1 MASLNATID
10 FLEKLPEDIRSRG
23 EEITKSCIRSNGH
36 VDTENMIN
44 STRAFAHGDH
54 VQIVVWT
61 RYAKWVNDGHGGA
74 DPGHVMTFKVSPK
87 WPAVTYQS
95 KAMKENGLTMISG
108 RKARRVGGYGGSGFF
123 DQAYMELLAYI
134 HTL

>member
-23 EEITKSCIRSNGH
+23 EEITKASIKSNGNY
-36 VDTENMIN
+36 DTGNMYD
-44 STRAFAHGDH
+44 STRAFVHGDH

-61 RYAKWVNDGHGGA
+61 KYAKWVNDGHGGA
-74 DPGHVMTFKVSPK
+74 APGHTMTFKISPK
-87 WPAVTYQS
+87 WPAVEYHT
-95 KAMKENGLTMISG
+95 KAMKNAGLTEVSG
-108 RKARRVGGYGGSGFF
+108 RKARRVSGYGGSGFF